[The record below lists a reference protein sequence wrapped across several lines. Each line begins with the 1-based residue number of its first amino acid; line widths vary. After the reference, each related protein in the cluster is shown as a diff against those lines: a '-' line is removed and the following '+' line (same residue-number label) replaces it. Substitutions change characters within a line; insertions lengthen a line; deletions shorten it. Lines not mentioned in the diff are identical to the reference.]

1 MKKLITLFTIL
12 LSILFTSCS
21 GSDVYRGQWYAT
33 NADGEQ
39 FTINFDENNFK
50 VTNHNNQIEEYPYTQ
65 HTYKSSNS
73 VVTYGIDLQDGRN
86 LLIHFP
92 IAKNDQVGY
101 IMSPQNQI
109 IFTISRTG
117 YTNKDDIY
125 KLGK

>member
-1 MKKLITLFTIL
+1 MKKLITIFTIL
-12 LSILFTSCS
+12 FSILLTSCS

-39 FTINFDENNFK
+39 FTILFDENNFK
-50 VTNHNNQIEEYPYTQ
+50 VTNQNKETEEYPYTQ
-65 HTYKSSNS
+65 NTYKSSNA
-73 VVTYGIDLQDGRN
+73 VVTYGIKLKDERS

>member
-12 LSILFTSCS
+12 LSILLTSCS

-39 FTINFDENNFK
+39 FTILFDENNFK
-50 VTNHNNQIEEYPYTQ
+50 VTNQNKETEEYPYSQ
-65 HTYKSSNS
+65 NTYKSSNS
-73 VVTYGIDLQDGRN
+73 VVTYGIKLKDGRN
-86 LLIHFP
+86 LSIHFP

-101 IMSPQNQI
+101 IMSPQDQI